1 MLAALALV
9 LYVSALVQVKAWH
22 EERAGQADTYTHDF
36 VRILEKIEGTGKNIN
51 MPEQIPY
58 GPFTPGFYLSEHYLS
73 SRELAEYVVTRNKKY
88 SADILTPENEIIYL
102 FRK

>member
-1 MLAALALV
+1 
-9 LYVSALVQVKAWH
+9 
-22 EERAGQADTYTHDF
+22 
-36 VRILEKIEGTGKNIN
+36 

-73 SRELAEYVVTRNKKY
+73 SREMADYVVTRNRRFPG
-88 SADILTPENEIIYL
+88 DNLTPDNEIIFL